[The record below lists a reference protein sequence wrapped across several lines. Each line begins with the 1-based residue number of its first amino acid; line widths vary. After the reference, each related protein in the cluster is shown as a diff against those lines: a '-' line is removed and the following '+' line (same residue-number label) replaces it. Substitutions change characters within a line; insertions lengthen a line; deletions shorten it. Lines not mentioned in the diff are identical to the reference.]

1 MEPLK
6 QNAIPQVGGAP
17 GQLQTGQWAGQ
28 GQDGLTMAGPMGRP
42 TRPVNQIGLSNGLKF
57 EIQEP
62 SASDTYR
69 MAKVLHGVP
78 PEDLRHVYAMALFSI
93 VAFNGKAVRKP
104 ESELDILVLLEQFGP
119 AHIFAEFLEA
129 AVPILNSYRTPDK
142 EVLKN
147 LSGTPQNSEA
157 H

>member
-6 QNAIPQVGGAP
+6 PNAIPQVGGAP
-17 GQLQTGQWAGQ
+17 GGQKTGQWVEQ
-28 GQDGLTMAGPMGRP
+28 GQQGLRMSGPMGQP
-42 TRPVNQIGLSNGLKF
+42 TRPTNLIELPNGMRF

-78 PEDLRHVYAMALFSI
+78 PEDLRHIYAMALFSI
-93 VAFNGKAVRKP
+93 VSFNGKGVRKP
-104 ESELDILVLLEQFGP
+104 ESELDLLVLLEQFGP
-119 AHIFAEFLEA
+119 AHVFTDFLEA
-129 AVPILNSYRTPDK
+129 AVPVLNGWRTPDK
-142 EVLKN
+142 ETLKN